1 MQSTQKPALNE
12 YPCRYGFFQLYTNL
26 AGLIIIVP
34 IFDKIRMDESFSTP
48 VHIII
53 QGSGYFFQGK
63 MIALAPLKGIWLLP
77 QGKANVGVGSC

>member
-1 MQSTQKPALNE
+1 
-12 YPCRYGFFQLYTNL
+12 
-26 AGLIIIVP
+26 
-34 IFDKIRMDESFSTP
+34 MDESFSTP
-48 VHIII
+48 VHIVI